1 MTQLATTLERR
12 IELSAVQNFRDLGG
26 YETSDGASV
35 RWRTVFRSSTLSEAT
50 PEDVERLLGLNVGL
64 VLDLRSEQEIAR
76 NGISP
81 LHEHGVEH
89 RHVPCRRRLRTA
101 GQGVTGSFMRHHAGR
116 GLDYLRGIE
125 DALPAIRGVF
135 VAIAEAEPGQ
145 AVAFNCEGGR
155 DRTGVTAALLLRV
168 LGVPDETIVE
178 DYALTRE
185 YLTRWREISDE
196 ELAALGAEQ
205 GVEIKRDMLATR
217 PDTMEALLGGIDAY
231 YGCMDELLAEGG
243 IDAALI
249 ARLRERLLEG

>member
-1 MTQLATTLERR
+1 MTQLATALERR
-12 IELSAVQNFRDLGG
+12 IELSAVRNFRDLGG

-50 PEDVERLLGLNVGL
+50 PEDVERLLDLNVGL
-64 VLDLRSEQEIAR
+64 VLDLRSEQEIAL

-81 LHEHGVEH
+81 LHEQGVEH
-89 RHVPCRRRLRTA
+89 RHVPYRRRLRTA
-101 GQGVTGSFMRHHAGR
+101 GQGVTGSFMRDHAGR

-145 AVAFNCEGGR
+145 AVAFDCEGGR

-185 YLTRWREISDE
+185 SLTHWRDITDE
-196 ELAALGAEQ
+196 ELAAPSAEQ
-205 GVEIKRDMLATR
+205 GVGITRHMLETR
-217 PDTMEALLGGIDAY
+217 PDTLEALLGGIDAY
-231 YGCMDELLAEGG
+231 YGCTRELLVVGG
-243 IDAALI
+243 IDEALI
-249 ARLRERLLEG
+249 GRLRERLLER

>member
-1 MTQLATTLERR
+1 MTQLATARERR
-12 IELSAVQNFRDLGG
+12 IELSAVRNFRDLGG
-26 YETSDGASV
+26 YETSDGARV

-50 PEDVERLLGLNVGL
+50 PEDVERLLDLNLGL
-64 VLDLRSEQEIAR
+64 VLDLRSEQEIAL

-89 RHVPCRRRLRTA
+89 RHVPYRRHLRTA
-101 GQGVTGSFMRHHAGR
+101 GQGVTGSFMRDHAGR
-116 GLDYLRGIE
+116 SLDYLRGIE

-185 YLTRWREISDE
+185 YLTHWRDVTDE
-196 ELAALGAEQ
+196 ELAALSAEQ
-205 GVEIKRDMLATR
+205 GVAITRNMLETR

-231 YGCMDELLAEGG
+231 YGCTRELLAVGG
-243 IDAALI
+243 IDEALI
-249 ARLRERLLEG
+249 GRLRERLLER